1 MHEGWGMDWQST
13 APAAMSATRPTPAL
27 PVVSGIWSAPSPLRL
42 PKSLTFD
49 GLSGV
54 TAVAHS
60 PLGVIVIL
68 ALWAIP
74 VSWLHI

>member
-1 MHEGWGMDWQST
+1 MHEGWGVDWQST
-13 APAAMSATRPTPAL
+13 APAVMSATRPTSAL
-27 PVVSGIWSAPSPLRL
+27 PVVPGIRSASPPLRL
-42 PKSLTFD
+42 PKSLAFD
-49 GLSGV
+49 GLPGV

-74 VSWLHI
+74 VPRLHI